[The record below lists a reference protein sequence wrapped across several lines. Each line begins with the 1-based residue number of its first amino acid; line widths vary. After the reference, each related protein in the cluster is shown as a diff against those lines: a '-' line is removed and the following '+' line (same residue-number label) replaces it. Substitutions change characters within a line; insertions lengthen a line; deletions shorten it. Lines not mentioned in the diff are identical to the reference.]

1 VGHGRCR
8 TRADWMTCLSRRVN
22 RAGGPQQRSTVR
34 RPTKRSV
41 RDRVHDRF
49 ARLAEIGGG

>member
-1 VGHGRCR
+1 
-8 TRADWMTCLSRRVN
+8 MTCLSRRVN